1 MKKILAMC
9 IIMIMLVG
17 CGQSA
22 TSQSGSGEQ
31 ETSSVDPVSDAFY
44 SATKIEPSEATITAS
59 GSYLQIEYDINKTP
73 YDYTDYVSIAL
84 SDYIKTA
91 SGVFTNTDYDTLR
104 MDMLS
109 DGQAVTSLIM
119 TKDNYNKYNWDDIAY
134 TKGIYTDIVG
144 DFDKFY
150 VESMLM
156 QGVDTD
162 GIEYHNSG
170 LR

>member
-1 MKKILAMC
+1 MNIKRTLVLCFVM
-9 IIMIMLVG
+9 MLLVG
-17 CGQSA
+17 CGQ
-22 TSQSGSGEQ
+22 TSTPQDKT
-31 ETSSVDPVSDAFY
+31 ETASTDPVSDAFY
-44 SATKIEPSEATITAS
+44 SATKIDPSTATITTS

-91 SGVFTNTDYDTLR
+91 SGVFSNTDYDNLR
-104 MDMLS
+104 MDMLV

-119 TKDNYNKYNWDDIAY
+119 TKDNYNKHNWDSIAY
-134 TKGIYTDIVG
+134 TKGIYADIVD

-156 QGVDTD
+156 QGVDTNE
-162 GIEYHNSG
+162 IEYHNSG
-170 LR
+170 SR